1 MKSFFLIINLS
12 VSILWLIATACTAN
26 TEPRCDDSTA
36 DKIMQEWPALIEAP
50 LDLHFEYKDIASSS
64 ISTIDICDTILII
77 KKYRA
82 NVIEKNDTI
91 ILLPEA
97 ELNLR
102 QLVSSIHPATIPY
115 YYGDLIEGDPEIL
128 IMLNNDT
135 ILIDKDFSRSV
146 IPSELNQLYKYL
158 AFATFELDLPED
170 LP

>member
-1 MKSFFLIINLS
+1 MAYSNSMHRQYGTTLRRLDRRQNNAGMARTY
-12 VSILWLIATACTAN
+12 WG
-26 TEPRCDDSTA
+26 STGFTLR
-36 DKIMQEWPALIEAP
+36 IQRHCIVIYFYHRYLRYNPYL
-50 LDLHFEYKDIASSS
+50 
-64 ISTIDICDTILII
+64 